1 MTMTV
6 LTTCPFCGKFSFID
20 VDADAYEA
28 WQCGDLLIQEAF
40 PTLSADDRE
49 QLKTG
54 ICPACW
60 DSMFGEEEEEE
71 ETSPHDEPE
80 EFDYDFAD
88 TYCEIGF
95 NPYLGAYDW
104 DE

>member
-1 MTMTV
+1 MKMEIY
-6 LTTCPFCGKFSFID
+6 TTCPFCGKDHFITVSFED
-20 VDADAYEA
+20 YER
-28 WQCGDLLIQEAF
+28 WQANLF
-40 PTLSADDRE
+40 KTPSPYLSANERE
-49 QLKTG
+49 MLKTG
-54 ICPACW
+54 ICPSCW
-60 DSMFGEEEEEE
+60 DKMFPPEEED
-71 ETSPHDEPE
+71 DEPE